1 VAGGLAAGVLFILP
15 GALVMAALGLAY
27 AAWGGLPALGAVV
40 AGLSLAVLVLVAEA
54 LWRLGRRVLR
64 SAVPWVLAAA
74 ALFAL
79 AFGALPFPLLLF
91 AGLAIGAAIGVRW
104 PAAFGGALPPAAAP
118 APAARARSAPGA
130 AAPADRHLRRT
141 GQGHAAHAGHGQQI
155 AGAPGAPRHRG

>member
-79 AFGALPFPLLLF
+79 AFGALP
-91 AGLAIGAAIGVRW
+91 
-104 PAAFGGALPPAAAP
+104 PAAAP